1 MYMNSPIGF
10 YHQRFATW
18 QLALP
23 IPMKIY
29 KNTKLSFIDVL
40 NDIFSFLVT

>member
-23 IPMKIY
+23 IPMKI
-29 KNTKLSFIDVL
+29 KTKFHQCVK
-40 NDIFSFLVT
+40 